1 MCEWLLAS
9 MVDGG
14 KERKGVPSDCLSP
27 KIAAHNSN
35 PFIFHA
41 IQALHYSR
49 VNSCFVLSNC
59 LPPDLLL
66 LHVME
71 SWTYVPGEK
80 ECVSNDP
87 LSPHTTIG
95 KTKNSFLGW
104 ELKTPCGFS
113 NEMLGLSQHNIEN
126 QGFEELSFPEM
137 LGKHLSD
144 DLIGSVPTSRKV
156 DGRQHQQHSD
166 RIIGTVV
173 DAPSGFYQKGDS
185 NSKLS
190 NSNSLIDLK
199 LGRFA
204 DHGDFTDPAF
214 SKVLSSS
221 ESSTPPKRVR
231 ASGLHSQNAYC
242 QVYGCNKDLSSCK
255 DYHKRHKVCEV
266 HSKTATVI
274 VNGIE
279 QRFCQQ
285 CSRFHL
291 LAEFDDG
298 KRSCRKRLAGHNER
312 RRKPQMGIHPGKSGR
327 LLQPCGDS
335 RLQGTMLTS
344 SFIRPE
350 MLPSGVMCSEKYG
363 MNGFWRPIKA
373 ENGAGFR
380 HLSSVPVT
388 NGHSQSRSLF
398 PSYNGKQFPFLHENG
413 ATSTTGSIFCE
424 SNSHYP
430 PALGTQN
437 SGLRPVFQDTV
448 GNEDFNVFDTASTV
462 QGLSGISDSCCALS
476 LLSSQSQNSSS
487 QSSGIPLAHSLVIPS
502 SHSHHYNMSHVSE
515 KIGISSR
522 TSSSRVSDSF
532 PSELNHADGS
542 HLSPVLI
549 SDSNDIVNFD
559 MADGI
564 FQGSDF
570 MNVKDR
576 LSCEDG
582 ATIDL
587 LQLSSQLQRVEHERQ
602 SLQVKQENDSSCTL
616 RIT

>member
-1 MCEWLLAS
+1 
-9 MVDGG
+9 
-14 KERKGVPSDCLSP
+14 
-27 KIAAHNSN
+27 
-35 PFIFHA
+35 
-41 IQALHYSR
+41 
-49 VNSCFVLSNC
+49 
-59 LPPDLLL
+59 
-66 LHVME
+66 ME
-71 SWTYVPGEK
+71 SWSYIPEEK
-80 ECVSNDP
+80 ECVSNEAP
-87 LSPHTTIG
+87 SPPNTLG
-95 KTKNSFLGW
+95 RSKNSFLGW

-113 NEMLGLSQHNIEN
+113 TDMLGLGHHSIEN
-126 QGFEELSFPEM
+126 QGFEELGFPEM
-137 LGKHLSD
+137 LGKHMSD
-144 DLIGSVPTSRKV
+144 DLVASVPTRKV
-156 DGRQHQQHSD
+156 DGNRQQQQHHSD
-166 RIIGTVV
+166 RITGTVV
-173 DAPSGFYQKGDS
+173 DAPSGFSQRGD
-185 NSKLS
+185 
-190 NSNSLIDLK
+190 SNSLIDLK

-204 DHGDFTDPAF
+204 EHGDFTDPAF

-231 ASGLHSQNAYC
+231 TSGLHSQTAYC

-266 HSKTATVI
+266 HSKTAIVI

-312 RRKPQMGIHPGKSGR
+312 RRKPQMGIHPGKSGT
-327 LLQPCGDS
+327 LLQPCG
-335 RLQGTMLTS
+335 
-344 SFIRPE
+344 E

-363 MNGFWRPIKA
+363 MSDFWRPIKA
-373 ENGAGFR
+373 EHGTGFR
-380 HLSSVPVT
+380 NLSSMAAT
-388 NGHSQSRSLF
+388 NGHPLPRSLF
-398 PSYNGKQFPFLHENG
+398 SSYNGKQFPFLHENSS
-413 ATSTTGSIFCE
+413 TSTTGSIFCE

-430 PALGTQN
+430 SALGAQN
-437 SGLRPVFQDTV
+437 SGLRPLFQDTV
-448 GNEDFNVFDTASTV
+448 GNEDFSVFDTSPNV

-502 SHSHHYNMSHVSE
+502 SHSHHYNMSQVSD
-515 KIGISSR
+515 KIGISSQ

-532 PSELNHADGS
+532 PPELNHADGS

-549 SDSNDIVNFD
+549 SGNNDIINFD

-564 FQGSDF
+564 FQGSDYL
-570 MNVKDR
+570 NVKDR
-576 LSCEDG
+576 LSDEDG